1 MRISHTAFIQNRKT
15 TYWKQQSLQSL
26 FCLEDLFF
34 VFFSRKILF
43 YSASITVIF
52 QIIITALE
60 LVMPDLLGA
69 LGIVLFLY
77 PIGWYRIIIRLL
89 VRIGSG
95 GVLSYFLASL
105 CPYLY
110 FFWKTNFRLNCKTAQ
125 QTYRLPLDLAVG
137 LCYIY
142 GIKRREEPL

>member
-1 MRISHTAFIQNRKT
+1 MNIKYKMHGLWIVPAYCLITGTIGFYADITYSVHTEQENYI
-15 TYWKQQSLQSL
+15 
-26 FCLEDLFF
+26 LEAAI
-34 VFFSRKILF
+34 FFSRKILF

-105 CPYLY
+105 CPYLFI
-110 FFWKTNFRLNCKTAQ
+110 FFGK
-125 QTYRLPLDLAVG
+125 QTSD
-137 LCYIY
+137 
-142 GIKRREEPL
+142 

>member
-1 MRISHTAFIQNRKT
+1 MGR
-15 TYWKQQSLQSL
+15 
-26 FCLEDLFF
+26 FF
-34 VFFSRKILF
+34 VLYPCKN
-43 YSASITVIF
+43 VIF

-105 CPYLY
+105 CPYL
-110 FFWKTNFRLNCKTAQ
+110 FIFLEKNFRLNCKTAQ
-125 QTYRLPLDLAVG
+125 QAYRLPLDLAVG

-142 GIKRREEPL
+142 GITRREEPL